1 MYSRWNGV
9 YSSNLA
15 ESDFYETPRGILPNL
30 YIREVNQ
37 SSIGDV
43 GNPYWSEVVVYHDL
57 AALSKLDN
65 MKDSL
70 PSEAPCSLPALIW
83 RMSLGLEA

>member
-43 GNPYWSEVVVYHDL
+43 GNPY
-57 AALSKLDN
+57 
-65 MKDSL
+65 
-70 PSEAPCSLPALIW
+70 
-83 RMSLGLEA
+83 